1 MYQDPETNEK
11 FIPYVIE
18 PSVGVDRL
26 FLSVIC
32 NAYEKQE
39 LDGGDSRVVLHIHPA
54 LAPFKCAIL
63 PLSKKLGDKSKEVL
77 EMLSKKFNCDYDE
90 AGSIGKRYR
99 REDEIGT
106 PYCITVDF
114 DTLNDN
120 QVTVRDRD
128 TMEQVRIPIA
138 DVEKFIEE
146 KITL

>member
-63 PLSKKLGDKSKEVL
+63 PLSKS
-77 EMLSKKFNCDYDE
+77 
-90 AGSIGKRYR
+90 
-99 REDEIGT
+99 
-106 PYCITVDF
+106 
-114 DTLNDN
+114 
-120 QVTVRDRD
+120 
-128 TMEQVRIPIA
+128 
-138 DVEKFIEE
+138 
-146 KITL
+146 